1 MTYCFLYLCDS
12 KIFYMK
18 HPVLFMAVPAVL
30 IAAFLVVKQPS
41 NKSCDMKQ
49 DKTYCMSICSHQCA
63 DMSLAP
69 DTLRPDP
76 ICNMK
81 VDDKKGDTIHYKGHI
96 FGFCSKH
103 CRTEFSKNPESY
115 LPKKKE

>member
-1 MTYCFLYLCDS
+1 M
-12 KIFYMK
+12 KNPVFYMA
-18 HPVLFMAVPAVL
+18 MPAMVITAL
-30 IAAFLVVKQPS
+30 MIFSQPS
-41 NKSCDMKQ
+41 SNKCSK
-49 DKTYCMSICSHQCA
+49 KYYCRQMQSTAAMSV
-63 DMSLAP
+63 

-103 CRTEFSKNPESY
+103 CRTEFMKNPDSY
-115 LPKKKE
+115 LPKKD